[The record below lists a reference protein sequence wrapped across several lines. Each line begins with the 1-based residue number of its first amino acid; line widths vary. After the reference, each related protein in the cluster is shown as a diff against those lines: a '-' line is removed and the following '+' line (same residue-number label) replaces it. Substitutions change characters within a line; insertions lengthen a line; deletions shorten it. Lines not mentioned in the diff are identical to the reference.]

1 MFIPRNPFDFLEGN
15 SANHAIELLRQ
26 KGVPESH
33 IIFLNL
39 ISVSYS
45 IPQCWL
51 IYMLLSIINPI
62 HWFLVC
68 YIGFRHLRGYIAFAN
83 GSRPWKSS
91 PQRLTCHWM
100 KNSVLFREW
109 GSLVIVTLALTID
122 LSSSKSRNYV
132 YNWMKLD
139 TCTARWNIKP
149 ACISGCSAYSYN
161 QWFRFQK
168 VTNKPLKTFLDGSD
182 CALHYRFPVPWCEFS
197 RCYNTPWICP
207 VLVPYSLNWCSQVI
221 YGVTQKC

>member
-1 MFIPRNPFDFLEGN
+1 MFPFCFSYPFFLGIVHASYMFILRNPCDFLEGN

-68 YIGFRHLRGYIAFAN
+68 YIGFRHLRGYNAFAN

-100 KNSVLFREW
+100 KNSVLFRDW
-109 GSLVIVTLALTID
+109 GSLVIVTLARTID
-122 LSSSKSRNYV
+122 HSSSKSRNYV

-139 TCTARWNIKP
+139 TYTARWNIKP
-149 ACISGCSAYSYN
+149 VCISVVSLIYNYREVGC
-161 QWFRFQK
+161 F
-168 VTNKPLKTFLDGSD
+168 
-182 CALHYRFPVPWCEFS
+182 FS
-197 RCYNTPWICP
+197 L
-207 VLVPYSLNWCSQVI
+207 VLYLLRLLFFFDLISV
-221 YGVTQKC
+221 